1 MCRRIIF
8 GLLFSVAMSHG
19 TRVFAQ
25 TADEILDHYFAAVS
39 NGDVDNWSKIKSAYI
54 ESESSYFE
62 LKPGEISTNSAGPKK
77 KIEKRYRQW
86 PDKSMSELYED
97 SVLVS
102 TTYHV
107 GNNHF
112 MVMNHRAP
120 IPIDTRPYEPYF
132 EFDPILIQH
141 TVEKSTSIRLRGIKK
156 IDSLHCYDIQVVT
169 PALVWHF
176 YFNTTTFL
184 LEFWNNSVNGDTSNF
199 TKVYDYKKVNDLLIP
214 TAEAKFKNGIMFY
227 SAKVTQLILNA
238 PINPKKFL
246 FKAPQ

>member
-1 MCRRIIF
+1 MRLQ
-8 GLLFSVAMSHG
+8 LLLGFLLIAVIGHSQHMSSPS
-19 TRVFAQ
+19 AN
-25 TADEILDHYFAAVS
+25 EILEQYFNTVS
-39 NGDVDNWSKIKSAYI
+39 NGNIDNWSAVKSAYI
-54 ESESSYFE
+54 ESETSYFE
-62 LKPGEISTNSAGPKK
+62 LKPGQISTNSSGPKK

-86 PDKSMSELYED
+86 PDKSVSELYED

-107 GNNHF
+107 GGNHF
-112 MVMNHRAP
+112 LVINNRQP

-141 TVEKSTSIRLRGIKK
+141 TLEKSSSIKLRGIKK

-176 YFNTTTFL
+176 YFNTTTYL
-184 LEFWNNSVNGDTSNF
+184 LEFWNNSVDGDTSNF

-214 TAEAKFKNGIMFY
+214 TSEAKFKNGVLFFSSRI
-227 SAKVTQLILNA
+227 KQLVLNA
-238 PINPKKFL
+238 PIDPKKFSY
-246 FKAPQ
+246 KTPQ